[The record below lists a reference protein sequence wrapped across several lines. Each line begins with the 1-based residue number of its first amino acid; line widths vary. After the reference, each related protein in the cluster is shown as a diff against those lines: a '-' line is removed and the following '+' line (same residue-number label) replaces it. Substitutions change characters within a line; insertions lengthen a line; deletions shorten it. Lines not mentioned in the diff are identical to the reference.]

1 MATYGD
7 MLDNLKKN
15 FTDIAKEVSSGEFG
29 KKIYPGQQELAQEL
43 NNTIAGNLKL
53 SKSLLDDKV
62 QTSVRGTLEAMGLSD
77 IDSMVH
83 KIHASTYEKDIDGL
97 ADTLAKYSDK
107 SGIAINM
114 MKSEAKDIVNNGMQT
129 GNLNLNFFDK
139 AKKYPLAYFSNPDKN
154 IRNTRIATAAGL
166 YAGLAVGGRYLSG
179 GTLTNDSYGRKDIAG
194 IPFI

>member
-15 FTDIAKEVSSGEFG
+15 FTDIAKEVSTGEFG
-29 KKIYPGQQELAQEL
+29 KKIYPGQQELSQEL
-43 NNTIAGNLKL
+43 NNTIAIQAKIKETL
-53 SKSLLDDKV
+53 S
-62 QTSVRGTLEAMGLSD
+62 AMDLSD
-77 IDSMVH
+77 MSNLAH
-83 KIHASTYEKDIDGL
+83 KVRAGTYEKDIDGL
-97 ADTLAKYSDK
+97 AETLAKHHDK
-107 SGIAINM
+107 SSAAIDIMKNDAKSIIENGIQPG
-114 MKSEAKDIVNNGMQT
+114 D
-129 GNLNLNFFDK
+129 LNLNFFDK
-139 AKKYPLAYFSNPDKN
+139 ARKYPLVYFSNPDKN